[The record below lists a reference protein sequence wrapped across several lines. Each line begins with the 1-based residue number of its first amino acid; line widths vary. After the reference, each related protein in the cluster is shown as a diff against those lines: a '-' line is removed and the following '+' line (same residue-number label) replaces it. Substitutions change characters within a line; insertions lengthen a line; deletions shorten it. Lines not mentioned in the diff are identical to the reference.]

1 MQADGSIIIDTK
13 ILDGGMEK
21 GFEAIKDE
29 MQSVGITAEK
39 VGNQISLSFSKM
51 DVSKPIANAKA
62 KIEGLEQRLSAV
74 TTQLKEA
81 QYADDDRAAQSLDMQ
96 RLRLYDQ
103 LEAARKKL
111 VIEISTAA
119 KKEADA
125 EVREA
130 KRAAAAKKREE
141 EKRYKAATKG
151 ARMFGNRL
159 SSIAFGALVF
169 NLVSAGL
176 REVTR
181 YFGKALRSNTEFT
194 QSLSRLK
201 GALLTAFQPIYEIVL
216 PAIISLINVLTIF
229 AQAVGHIF
237 SILGGKS
244 DSQMAKNAAALNK
257 QANAIGGVGGAAE
270 KAKRQLAGFDEINKL
285 ESNEPNTG
293 GGGGGTD
300 IGANFTDFD
309 TEKYKAKI
317 DELTAYVSA
326 SLLALGAILAFS
338 GANIPLGIALMALG
352 AVGLVTEI
360 ATNWSAI
367 KESLQGP
374 MGEVV
379 GVISTAFLVLGAIF
393 AFSGS
398 NIPLGIALM
407 AMGATALATVS
418 VVNWDALKT
427 ALQGPAGEITAYI
440 SGLLLVIGAILAFSN
455 ANLPLGI
462 ALLAAGAVGLVT
474 TAALNW
480 NSIKEFLKNSIDKIA
495 GILGMS
501 LLVIGGV
508 LAFSNANLPLGI
520 ALMAAGAVGLGTA
533 AVLNWDTIREKMQGP
548 LGEVAAILSGV
559 LIATGAIIAFS
570 NANLPLGIG
579 LMAAGAVGL
588 GATAAINW
596 DTIKQ
601 KLQGPLGGVVAIV
614 SAALLALGA
623 VLTFTGAALPLGIGL
638 MVAGAA
644 GLGAT
649 AALNWDG
656 VKQKITSV
664 LAGILAVISGAS
676 IVLGVLLCLSGAG
689 IGVGLALIFAG
700 IAGSVA
706 AWNIDDNPITR
717 FVKNIANG
725 IISIVNTVIDAIN
738 GMFHIKFNGLKI
750 AGKELIPAFDRQ
762 LVNVPKIPALAQG
775 AVLPANQPFLAMV
788 GDQRHGT
795 NIEAPLS
802 TIQEAVALV
811 MQDQTAAIMA
821 GFNASVEV
829 QREILSAVLGIQIGD
844 DVIASA
850 YERYQSKMAIQRGG

>member
-1 MQADGSIIIDTK
+1 MKADGAIIIDTQ
-13 ILDGGMEK
+13 ILTDGVW
-21 GFEAIKDE
+21 KDVE
-29 MQSVGITAEK
+29 DLKSSMKSIGVTAEK
-39 VGNQISLSFSKM
+39 IGDKISLSFSKF

-62 KIEGLEQRLSAV
+62 QIESLEAKLASV
-74 TTQLKEA
+74 TSERDIAIDAQDDATAARMEA
-81 QYADDDRAAQSLDMQ
+81 QRI
-96 RLRLYDQ
+96 RIYDQ
-103 LEAARKKL
+103 LSVARQKL
-111 VIEISTAA
+111 AISISAAA
-119 KKEADA
+119 KKEAAA
-125 EVREA
+125 EIREA
-130 KRAAAAKKREE
+130 KRASAAKQREE
-141 EKRYKAATKG
+141 AKRYKAATKG
-151 ARMFGNRL
+151 ARMFGSRL
-159 SSIAFGALVF
+159 SSIASGALVF

-181 YFGKALRSNTEFT
+181 YFGKALKSNTEFT

-201 GALLTAFQPIYEIVL
+201 GALLTAFQPIYEVVL
-216 PAIISLINVLTIF
+216 PALIAFINILTSVV
-229 AQAVGHIF
+229 QAIGHIF
-237 SILGGKS
+237 SVLGGKY
-244 DSQMAKNAAALNK
+244 DSQMAKNAEALNK
-257 QANAIGGVGGAAE
+257 QANAISGVGGAAE

-285 ESNEPNTG
+285 DSNEPSAG
-293 GGGGGTD
+293 GGGGGVD

-360 ATNWSAI
+360 ATNWSAL

-374 MGEVV
+374 MREIV
-379 GVISTAFLVLGAIF
+379 GVVSTAFLALGAIL
-393 AFSGS
+393 ALSGA

-407 AMGATALATVS
+407 VMGAAAFATIAA
-418 VVNWDALKT
+418 VNWDALKT
-427 ALQGPAGEITAYI
+427 ALQGPAGEITAFVG
-440 SGLLLVIGAILAFSN
+440 GLLLAIGAIFAFSG
-455 ANLPLGI
+455 ANIPMGI
-462 ALLAAGAVGLVT
+462 ALMAAGAAGIVT
-474 TAALNW
+474 TASLNW
-480 NSIKEFLKNSIDKIA
+480 GKIKEFVKNSIDKIT

-501 LLVIGGV
+501 LLVIGSV
-508 LAFSNANLPLGI
+508 LAFSGTSIPLGIALMAAGAVSLGTAVALNWDTIKQKLQGPLGEVSAILSGVLLATGAIIAFSGVNLPLGI
-520 ALMAAGAVGLGTA
+520 ALMAAGAVGLA
-533 AVLNWDTIREKMQGP
+533 
-548 LGEVAAILSGV
+548 
-559 LIATGAIIAFS
+559 
-570 NANLPLGIG
+570 
-579 LMAAGAVGL
+579 
-588 GATAAINW
+588 ATAVINW
-596 DTIKQ
+596 NTIKQ

-638 MVAGAA
+638 MIAGAA

-649 AALNWDG
+649 AALNWDV

-706 AWNIDDNPITR
+706 AWNVDDNPITR

-738 GMFHIKFNGLKI
+738 GIFHIKFSGFKI
-750 AGKELIPAFDRQ
+750 GGKELIPAFDKQ

-811 MQDQTAAIMA
+811 MRDQTTAIMA

-844 DVIASA
+844 DVIAAA
-850 YERYQSKMAIQRGG
+850 YDRYSTKMAMQRGV